1 MTSNRKKPPEEP
13 LPKGSKVVD
22 EVQDPRNEA
31 QQTPSNSGD
40 PRTSS
45 GVGVPLPWG
54 VPTDDLHPITQLQG
68 DVSDPT
74 VDEPGTPHVARR
86 RDQHKKSA

>member
-1 MTSNRKKPPEEP
+1 MTRDHKKPAEEP
-13 LPKGSKVVD
+13 VPKSSKVVD
-22 EVQDPRNEA
+22 NVQDPQNEA

-45 GVGVPLPWG
+45 GVGVPMPWG
-54 VPTDDLHPITQLQG
+54 IPTDDLHPITQPQG

-74 VDEPGTPHVARR
+74 ADEPGTSHQERKR
-86 RDQHKKSA
+86 EQQKKSA